1 MSVPIATPG
10 RTSAAPTAAAGHK
23 GAHKSGGAGQQ
34 SSQQITNQTTTT
46 NADGSTVTVTTYAD
60 GTTST
65 TTQPASS
72 GSPKAQTARQPPSGP
87 GFKGGLLDTSNLGQ
101 NGTLLSAQERALAAA

>member
-1 MSVPIATPG
+1 MSGSIATPG
-10 RTSAAPTAAAGHK
+10 GAGAAPTIAAGRK
-23 GAHKSGGAGQQ
+23 GAHKSGGAGQD

-46 NADGSTVTVTTYAD
+46 SADGSTVTVTTYAD

-72 GSPKAQTARQPPSGP
+72 ANAKAQTARQPPSGP

-101 NGTLLSAQERALAAA
+101 NGTLLSAQEKALAAA